1 MVPMRDQARLA
12 TDIYR
17 LEDATPTP
25 VLVVRAP
32 YNKDDH

>member
-17 LEDATPTP
+17 LEDATPPP
-25 VLVVRAP
+25 VLVGCTP

>member
-12 TDIYR
+12 IDIYR

-25 VLVVRAP
+25 VLVGCTP
-32 YNKDDH
+32 NKKDDQ